1 MFASVGH
8 TGDSTAYDFN
18 GFQMFLD
25 TEGNVYRFGYNNY
38 GQLGDGSTTSNYFA
52 KKYAASTFNNEKI
65 IYITGT
71 GYQHNS
77 AFFITESGKLWGTG
91 RNAHGSLGIG
101 NTTQQTSPVEI
112 TAVAGSPIQNK
123 R

>member
-52 KKYAASTFNNEKI
+52 KNMQQVHLIMKNYLYNW
-65 IYITGT
+65 YRL
-71 GYQHNS
+71 S
-77 AFFITESGKLWGTG
+77 A
-91 RNAHGSLGIG
+91 
-101 NTTQQTSPVEI
+101 
-112 TAVAGSPIQNK
+112 
-123 R
+123 